1 MFYYGQYKDG
11 LMQNSKG
18 VRTLLLNYEA
28 GAIERGMSFI
38 AFSLADLNELCGWR
52 YFICGSE
59 LYTLLDECNRFWM
72 SQVGFVPRGR
82 WEINRLDRRNFT
94 VNDCSGLRMRE
105 LNGNQLTF
113 G

>member
-11 LMQNSKG
+11 LMRNSKG
-18 VRTLLLNYEA
+18 VKTLLLNYEA
-28 GAIERGMSFI
+28 GAIERGMVFI
-38 AFSLADLNELCGWR
+38 AFSLADITDLCGWK

-59 LYTLLDECNRFWM
+59 LESLLDECNRFWM
-72 SQVGFVPRGR
+72 NHVGFVPRGR
-82 WEINRLDRRNFT
+82 WEINRLDRKNFT
-94 VNDCSGLRMRE
+94 VTDCSALRVRE